1 MEQKIMN
8 KVQPSSSQ
16 QPEINKS
23 QEVVK
28 AAHLSSNPI
37 NGRESNNGT
46 AHFEVEVEKRFSESF
61 SVANH
66 QINNSK

>member
-8 KVQPSSSQ
+8 KVQPTGTQ
-16 QPEINKS
+16 KPEINKE
-23 QEVVK
+23 QELVK

-46 AHFEVEVEKRFSESF
+46 AHFEVEVEKAFFRIFF
-61 SVANH
+61 GC
-66 QINNSK
+66 

>member
-8 KVQPSSSQ
+8 KVQPTGSQ

-23 QEVVK
+23 QELVK

-37 NGRESNNGT
+37 NGRRSNNGT
-46 AHFEVEVEKRFSESF
+46 AHFEVEIEKAFFRIFF
-61 SVANH
+61 GY
-66 QINNSK
+66 